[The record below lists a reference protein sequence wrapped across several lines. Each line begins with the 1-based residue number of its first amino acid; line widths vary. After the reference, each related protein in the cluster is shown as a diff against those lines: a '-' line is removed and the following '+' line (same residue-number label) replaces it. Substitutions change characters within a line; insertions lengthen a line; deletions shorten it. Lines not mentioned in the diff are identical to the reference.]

1 MQNKKFTFDQLKQYL
16 ANKLANDDLTPSEAR
31 FYADMYGKR
40 LSQSDPDLY
49 SDLSSLASTYVIMEA
64 TKIRIKQELITLNEI
79 QVLLKNFGPT
89 IKIFEP
95 ELYNKLQK
103 YERSFKG
110 GSQMTPKQYTLEL
123 VKRGYKVFPLVP
135 NTKRPIKDQS
145 YLTASN
151 DLQIVAKWFDDL
163 PQANLGLELA
173 SKSLIVV
180 DIDNHNSTSIRDTMQ
195 KLTDQGCKLPAE
207 TYIEETPSGGLHF
220 FYTGTV
226 PIKRVTNFIPNV
238 DLLADFTVIAPSAI
252 NGDAYRSINDQYN
265 YSNIAKAPQWLIEA
279 MSDKPKQ
286 FYSNDHPTLQTG
298 KKWTGRR
305 LDEIVNGVN
314 AAVVIHG

>member
-1 MQNKKFTFDQLKQYL
+1 
-16 ANKLANDDLTPSEAR
+16 
-31 FYADMYGKR
+31 
-40 LSQSDPDLY
+40 
-49 SDLSSLASTYVIMEA
+49 
-64 TKIRIKQELITLNEI
+64 
-79 QVLLKNFGPT
+79 
-89 IKIFEP
+89 
-95 ELYNKLQK
+95 
-103 YERSFKG
+103 
-110 GSQMTPKQYTLEL
+110 MTPKQYTLEL

-305 LDEIVNGVN
+305 LDEIVNGVSAGGRN
-314 AAVVIHG
+314 TWLTKQVGWLISTGAELETAYTITQQINRDYIIPPLPDSEVNTIFKSVVRKEATKYEQHSK